1 MVFETSVA
9 YNHGECG
16 RAAHGHSALH
26 ARCEYLAEQTGLSVL
41 RFAPR
46 DVGLQNNVAERPGVG
61 GTDVTDDIRL
71 ATH

>member
-46 DVGLQNNVAERPGVG
+46 DVGLERPGVG